1 MANQV
6 VTELV
11 IDTDT
16 AGADQFA
23 QSMDRANS
31 SAKDGTTSVASLTL
45 AVAGVGVAFVGSL
58 AALRGF
64 VDFVGNT
71 NKQLVDL
78 ATNAANAGMN
88 TKQFQETLFAAK
100 SAGLSDKDFVAGL
113 DKIGADLTAASRG
126 ATDFGKLFEQ
136 NGLSIKAANGE
147 LKTTQ
152 QALGDISTLIRNAPT
167 PAIANGVAQIAGL
180 SKDWV
185 GFLKE
190 STAELEA
197 QKQSAAALGVVID
210 DATVQKAKAFNDQW
224 HAAIA
229 GWDMQFKAALAS
241 ILPLLIQLANI
252 ASQVINTVGTIG
264 SFFSRALTPQDQ
276 WSTSDLQKQLDG
288 LKQYKDLVASLGDSA
303 TSFQLSRARGQ
314 TGVLGITDSS
324 NIDVEI
330 AKTKQLIDVR
340 AAAARINVTPSQ
352 GNGSTVLP
360 PIGTDQNDAVD
371 RAILTLQRHTAQQVA
386 DTNAV
391 GLGSAALAQ
400 FKAEAALTSAV
411 QANGGT
417 ATAAQRAQFEGLAKA
432 AGDAAA
438 ALEKAKVA
446 NDNRFGA
453 NTAFLSQQ
461 DVQIASQLKNIY
473 PDVTAALNSAEAA
486 QMRFNAA
493 AKEVSSAIETDLTS
507 GLTDI
512 VSGTK
517 SVSLGFSDMASAVIK
532 AIEQMIIKIMI
543 VQPLMQA
550 LQQAVGGLGGLGGVG
565 NFLGLG
571 GGASQ
576 LTTLGGGLGSLPP
589 MYASGTDSAPGG
601 WSIVGE
607 NGPELLNLTPGARV
621 VPNGGFASND
631 NGGGGRSAP
640 NIIINNHTDA
650 TPTTAT
656 NSNGDITIT
665 FKKMVDDMV
674 GQSLSTGTGMRVLS
688 KQYGVNQF
696 AGQ

>member
-11 IDTDT
+11 IDADT

-31 SAKDGTTSVASLTL
+31 SAKDGSSSVAGLTL

-78 ATNAANAGMN
+78 GTNAANAGMS

-100 SAGLSDKDFVAGL
+100 SAGLSDKDFVSGL

-126 ATDFGKLFEQ
+126 ATDFGKLFEA
-136 NGLSIKAANGE
+136 NGLSIKNANGE

-190 STAELEA
+190 STAELDA

-224 HAAIA
+224 HTAIA
-229 GWDMQFKAALAS
+229 GWDLQLKAALAS

-288 LKQYKDLVASLGDSA
+288 LKQYKDLVSSLGDSA

-324 NIDVEI
+324 DIDAEI
-330 AKTKQLIDVR
+330 AKTKQLIDAR
-340 AAAARINVTPSQ
+340 ANAARIVVTPSQ

-360 PIGTDQNDAVD
+360 PTGADSNDAVD
-371 RAILTLQRHTAQQVA
+371 RAIITLQRHTAQQVA

-391 GLGSAALAQ
+391 GLGSSALAQ
-400 FKAEAALTSAV
+400 FRAEAALASAV

-417 ATAAQRAQFEGLAKA
+417 ATAEQKAQFEGLAKA
-432 AGDAAA
+432 VGDAAL

-446 NDNRFGA
+446 NDNKFGA
-453 NTAFLSQQ
+453 NTAFLSAG
-461 DVQIASQLKNIY
+461 DVQIASQLKQIY
-473 PDVTAALNSAEAA
+473 PEVTTALNSAEAA

-517 SVSLGFSDMASAVIK
+517 SVSAGFSDMATAVIK

-550 LQQAVGGLGGLGGVG
+550 LQQAAGGLGGLG

-571 GGASQ
+571 GGAP
-576 LTTLGGGLGSLPP
+576 TTVTSLGAGTGGLPYP
-589 MYASGTDSAPGG
+589 AFASGTDSAPGG
-601 WSIVGE
+601 WSVVGE

>member
-11 IDTDT
+11 IDADT

-23 QSMDRANS
+23 SSMDRANS
-31 SAKDGTTSVASLTL
+31 SAKDGTSSVAGLTL

-71 NKQLVDL
+71 NKQLVDM
-78 ATNAANAGMN
+78 ATNAANAGMS

-136 NGLSIKAANGE
+136 NGISIKNANGE

-185 GFLKE
+185 GFLRE
-190 STAELEA
+190 STAELET

-224 HAAIA
+224 HTAIA
-229 GWDMQFKAALAS
+229 GWDLQFKATLAS

-288 LKQYKDLVASLGDSA
+288 LKQYKDIVGQLDNPNSL
-303 TSFQLSRARGQ
+303 QLSQARGK
-314 TGVLGITDSS
+314 TGVLGLTDSS
-324 NIDVEI
+324 DIDAEI
-330 AKTKQLIDVR
+330 SKIKQLID
-340 AAAARINVTPSQ
+340 ARNNLTRITVTKS
-352 GNGSTVLP
+352 GDGSTVLP
-360 PIGTDQNDAVD
+360 ATGSDQNDVVD
-371 RAILTLQRHTAQQVA
+371 RAILTLQRHTAQQIA

-391 GLGSAALAQ
+391 GLGAAALAQ
-400 FKAEAALTSAV
+400 FKVEAALTSAV

-417 ATAAQRAQFEGLAKA
+417 ATAAQKAQFEGLAKA
-432 AGDAAA
+432 AGDAAL
-438 ALEKAKVA
+438 ALEKAKIA
-446 NDNRFGA
+446 NDNKFGA
-453 NTAFLSQQ
+453 NTAFLSAQ

-486 QMRFNAA
+486 QMRFNSA
-493 AKEVSSAIETDLTS
+493 AKQVSSSIESSLTS

-512 VSGTK
+512 AMGTK
-517 SVSLGFSDMASAVIK
+517 SVSQGFRDMATSVLR
-532 AIEQMIIKIMI
+532 AIEEMIIKLLII
-543 VQPLMQA
+543 GPLMRS
-550 LQQAVGGLGGLGGVG
+550 
-565 NFLGLG
+565 LG
-571 GGASQ
+571 GGI
-576 LTTLGGGLGSLPP
+576 GGGSILAAAIPKF
-589 MYASGTDSAPGG
+589 ASGTDYAPGG
-601 WSIVGE
+601 WSVVGE
-607 NGPELLNLTPGARV
+607 NGPELMNVPTGARIL
-621 VPNGGFASND
+621 PNGTVPSASND
-631 NGGGGRSAP
+631 NGGVTNVYHIDASGADSGTVERIKAVLADHARAISSQGKAMQSAQRFQ
-640 NIIINNHTDA
+640 A
-650 TPTTAT
+650 T
-656 NSNGDITIT
+656 
-665 FKKMVDDMV
+665 
-674 GQSLSTGTGMRVLS
+674 
-688 KQYGVNQF
+688 GVS
-696 AGQ
+696 